1 MTREQGNTKKLY
13 QALRQADPRAVAYY
27 EKLKERIEDGKRA
40 QLIMNAIQA
49 VHAEHQA
56 SRASIGA
63 LPGGFV
69 TPNGRV
75 MTPQVLSQLVAACY
89 AAASR

>member
-1 MTREQGNTKKLY
+1 MSNTKALY

-27 EKLKERIEDGKRA
+27 EDLKRRIEDGKRA

-49 VHAEHQA
+49 VHAEHKA
-56 SRASIGA
+56 SRPSIGA
-63 LPGGFV
+63 LPGGCI
-69 TPNGRV
+69 TPNGRLL
-75 MTPQVLSQLVAACY
+75 TPQALSQLVAACY

>member
-1 MTREQGNTKKLY
+1 MSNTKALY
-13 QALRQADPRAVAYY
+13 QALRQGNPNAVAYY

-49 VHAEHQA
+49 VHTEHQA

-63 LPGGFV
+63 LPGV
-69 TPNGRV
+69 CITPNGRV
-75 MTPQVLSQLVAACY
+75 LTPQALSQLVAACY